1 MLPKTSIYPVPLYWL
16 MNRDSNNGEWL
27 LQSSL
32 NIVLNKSPYVNI
44 SFHRIN
50 CFPTKFMITRTF
62 RGITN
67 NQFFQEQLVLTAP
80 VTARLCQCNSCSRKR
95 LERLWLKRKG
105 GQSSAEDMNQTG
117 LSDFQWL
124 KPKNI
129 YICLI
134 LYDTY
139 YIDQYMLQH
148 LRINVIPTY
157 NQSHTNMI
165 LTLVNKIETCDLKR
179 GAWSGWGISR
189 LYKNISNKY

>member
-1 MLPKTSIYPVPLYWL
+1 

-62 RGITN
+62 RGIPN

-124 KPKNI
+124 HCTHTKPLYTHMYYVYI
-129 YICLI
+129 YIKWYKYI
-134 LYDTY
+134 L
-139 YIDQYMLQH
+139 DQYMLQNI
-148 LRINVIPTY
+148 RINVIPTY

-189 LYKNISNKY
+189 LYMIISNKY

>member
-1 MLPKTSIYPVPLYWL
+1 M
-16 MNRDSNNGEWL
+16 
-27 LQSSL
+27 QSSL

-124 KPKNI
+124 KPI
-129 YICLI
+129 YIYMSYII
-134 LYDTY
+134 LYILYRSVCAATSSNQCHSNLQSITY
-139 YIDQYMLQH
+139 
-148 LRINVIPTY
+148 
-157 NQSHTNMI
+157 
-165 LTLVNKIETCDLKR
+165 
-179 GAWSGWGISR
+179 
-189 LYKNISNKY
+189 KYDFNSCE

>member
-1 MLPKTSIYPVPLYWL
+1 M
-16 MNRDSNNGEWL
+16 
-27 LQSSL
+27 QSSL

-124 KPKNI
+124 KPIYI

-134 LYDTY
+134 LYYTY
-139 YIDQYMLQH
+139 YIDQYVLQH

-179 GAWSGWGISR
+179 GA
-189 LYKNISNKY
+189 